1 MEDTNNTYNMPDEGW
16 GYYLNQEEKEELA
29 RKRWEQYAL
38 EMQNQRYIKRIT
50 ALVASVLM
58 AQEKGYLDYD
68 ARETEKQVGQSR
80 DASQNQ
86 SKSSSTTL
94 TQVSENKK
102 TNLGCAQTILEN
114 DTKKLSKLRHK
125 AKAFCAE
132 SIDNIPLNYMVDYI
146 KEKDDK
152 EEGVSEARL
161 NREIIWLF
169 KHDSDDYPAAS
180 YRLIKDMIV
189 SAFARQLYKCF
200 GSDVCNVT
208 LLPVPCS
215 SFVNQASRW
224 CLPMQEICDTLEK
237 NTKYAPRNGYSSIVY
252 TLDSKPE
259 HYNKGRI
266 AYPQVEFGKELRGAN
281 VVLLDDVSCSG
292 NHIRWCKKELEA
304 LGAHVV
310 AAFVIGKAQ

>member
-1 MEDTNNTYNMPDEGW
+1 MPEEGW

-38 EMQNQRYIKRIT
+38 ERQNQRYIKRIV
-50 ALVASVLM
+50 ALVTSVLM

-80 DASQNQ
+80 DALQNQ

-102 TNLGCAQTILEN
+102 TNLGSSQTILES
-114 DTKKLSKLRHK
+114 DTKKLSKLRRK

-146 KEKDDK
+146 KEKDDR
-152 EEGVSEARL
+152 EDGVSEARL
-161 NREIIWLF
+161 NREIIWCF
-169 KHDSDDYPAAS
+169 KHDSDDYQAS
-180 YRLIKDMIV
+180 SYKMVKDMVV
-189 SAFARQLYKCF
+189 SAFARQLYRCF
-200 GSDVCNVT
+200 GPNVSDIV

-266 AYPQVEFGKELRGAN
+266 AYPQVEFGEELRGAN
-281 VVLLDDVSCSG
+281 IVLLDDVSCSG
-292 NHIRWCKKELEA
+292 NHIRWCRKQLKA
-304 LGAHVV
+304 LGANVI
-310 AAFVIGKAQ
+310 AAFVIGRSQ

>member
-1 MEDTNNTYNMPDEGW
+1 MTDATNTYNMPEEGW

-38 EMQNQRYIKRIT
+38 DMQNQRYIKRIV
-50 ALVASVLM
+50 ALVTSVLM
-58 AQEKGYLDYD
+58 AQEKGYLNYNDGKKSNTENG
-68 ARETEKQVGQSR
+68 RESET
-80 DASQNQ
+80 QNQ
-86 SKSSSTTL
+86 SKSYSAAL
-94 TQVSENKK
+94 TQVSEDKK
-102 TNLGCAQTILEN
+102 TNLGSSQTILEN
-114 DTKKLSKLRHK
+114 DTKKLSKLRRK

-146 KEKDDK
+146 KEKDDR
-152 EEGVSEARL
+152 EDGVSEARL
-161 NREIIWLF
+161 NREIIWCF
-169 KHDSDDYPAAS
+169 KHDSDDYQAS
-180 YRLIKDMIV
+180 SYKMVKDMVV
-189 SAFARQLYKCF
+189 SAFARQLYRCF
-200 GSDVCNVT
+200 GPNVSDIV

-292 NHIRWCKKELEA
+292 NHIRWCKKKLEA